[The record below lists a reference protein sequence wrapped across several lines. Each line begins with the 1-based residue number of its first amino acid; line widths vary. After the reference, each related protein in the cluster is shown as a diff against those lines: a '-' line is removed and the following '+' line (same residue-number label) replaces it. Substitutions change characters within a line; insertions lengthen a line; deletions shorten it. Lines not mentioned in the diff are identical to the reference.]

1 MLSDYERQ
9 MCRDYKKLMDAQ
21 QTSTGQ
27 IAVRLAEQKRK
38 EAERRENILK
48 RYTEPPAP
56 PLKQEPEINPILEAY
71 MNKSEVK
78 P

>member
-9 MCRDYKKLMDAQ
+9 MCRDHKKLMDAQ

-38 EAERRENILK
+38 EEERRQDILK
-48 RYTEPPAP
+48 KYTEPPAP
-56 PLKQEPEINPILEAY
+56 PMKQEPEINPILRQY
-71 MNKSEVK
+71 MNE
-78 P
+78 

>member
-9 MCRDYKKLMDAQ
+9 MCRDYKKRLDMAQ
-21 QTSTGQ
+21 TPQGQ
-27 IAVRLAEQKRK
+27 IAARLAEEKRR
-38 EAERRENILK
+38 ETERRENILK

-71 MNKSEVK
+71 MNKSEV
-78 P
+78 

>member
-9 MCRDYKKLMDAQ
+9 MCRDHKKLMDAQ

-38 EAERRENILK
+38 EEARREDILK
-48 RYTEPPAP
+48 KYTEPPAP
-56 PLKQEPEINPILEAY
+56 PMKQEPEINPILRQY
-71 MNKSEVK
+71 MNE
-78 P
+78 

>member
-9 MCRDYKKLMDAQ
+9 MGRDHNKLMAAQ

-38 EAERRENILK
+38 EEERREDILK
-48 RYTEPPAP
+48 KYTEPPAP
-56 PLKQEPEINPILEAY
+56 PMKQEPEINPILRQY
-71 MNKSEVK
+71 MNE
-78 P
+78 